1 MKEKVGFREGEC
13 RSDGFWVTVK
23 DTCVLRI
30 IEQLQQESQV
40 CFSVL
45 LSFLLLVTHKI
56 AHAALYYFRETHTA
70 VHFCRCL
77 YCMLSRSVR
86 WYRGSVNDT
95 IIAQSRIC
103 LSLFICFIFKGL
115 DAETLTDFVD
125 KLNNATINNEGEIV
139 QSEATVS
146 AMVEILNN
154 IADVTQTV
162 MLDEVVIT
170 VS

>member
-1 MKEKVGFREGEC
+1 
-13 RSDGFWVTVK
+13 
-23 DTCVLRI
+23 
-30 IEQLQQESQV
+30 
-40 CFSVL
+40 
-45 LSFLLLVTHKI
+45 
-56 AHAALYYFRETHTA
+56 
-70 VHFCRCL
+70 
-77 YCMLSRSVR
+77 MLSRSVR
-86 WYRGSVNDT
+86 WYRVSVNDT